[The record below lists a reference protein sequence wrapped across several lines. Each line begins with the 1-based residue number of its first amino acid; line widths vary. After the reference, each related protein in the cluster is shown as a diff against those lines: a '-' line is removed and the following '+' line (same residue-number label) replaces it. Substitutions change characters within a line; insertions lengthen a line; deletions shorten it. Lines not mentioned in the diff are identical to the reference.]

1 MTDSDVAT
9 VASAVARPRLSWST
23 ALTIL
28 AFSIMTVYA
37 SAVSLHTI
45 DVETKIVAADFS
57 LQQYRQVL
65 AGERGFP
72 YQWRVLGTYMVYA
85 GERLTGLPPHTIDIA
100 LKTLL
105 LWTSTM
111 LLFLFSQWYTSESGA
126 YAVVGYYML
135 LNVPAFNDEQY
146 SIYFTNDYAMLVCWF
161 AAVYFIRLER
171 FGWATLMTFIG
182 AWAKE
187 TMLLVPVL
195 LGLGALRSPKL
206 RVPFVVTSVAF
217 MIPTVILRTA
227 YPAPL
232 AKWAWWDMVFTNVPF
247 LQRSLDQFKATIK
260 NNIKVALFYNVFWV
274 LAARRVLS
282 GSDRFATDLAITCVV
297 YLLLAY
303 PVIYIREL
311 RHFLPLAIVVL
322 PLAINAIEQRSADR
336 LPAWRRAP

>member
-1 MTDSDVAT
+1 MTDSDVAIVT
-9 VASAVARPRLSWST
+9 PGPVRPRISWSA
-23 ALTIL
+23 ALTML
-28 AFSIMTVYA
+28 AFAIMTVYA

-45 DVETKIVAADFS
+45 DVDTKIVAADFS

-72 YQWRVLGTYMVYA
+72 YQWRVLGTYLVYA
-85 GERLTGLPPHTIDIA
+85 GERLTGLPPHTIDLV
-100 LKTLL
+100 LKTVL
-105 LWTSTM
+105 LWASTL
-111 LLFLFSQWYTSESGA
+111 LLFLFSRWYTSETGA
-126 YAVVGYYML
+126 YAVAGYYLL
-135 LNVPAFNDEQY
+135 LNVPAFTDEQY

-161 AAVYFIRLER
+161 AAVYLIRVER
-171 FGWATLMTFIG
+171 FAWAAVMTFIG

-195 LGLGALRSPKL
+195 LGLGAIRSRRL
-206 RVPFVVTSVAF
+206 RVPFLATAVAF
-217 MIPTVILRTA
+217 VIPTAILRTV

-274 LAARRVLS
+274 VAARRVFTLA
-282 GSDRFATDLAITCVV
+282 DRFATDLAITSVV

-311 RHFLPLAIVVL
+311 RHFLPLAIVIL
-322 PLAINAIEQRSADR
+322 PLALNAIEQRSAA
-336 LPAWRRAP
+336 LAPASRRAP